1 MGQRHQLFVIARING
16 RYRQLA
22 AIHHQWLFGHTALRR
37 CRDMLN
43 IFSNTTNR
51 IPLQQELIAASRKDH
66 DFWLESYDDKNEHVP
81 FPFIMTCLVTGASFN
96 VDGYY
101 HGVLIEPFFMPH
113 NGGDNDDGIT
123 IFDITEP
130 GDVHYCFVD
139 FKGMGSEREVDLNT
153 PLSARTYLEA
163 YYILHNCDG
172 AHKDDEASN
181 DDVADMLALVQSF
194 EGKPLITLAALA
206 ETWPAGDWGTD
217 IDVLESEST
226 TVSGFSVLD
235 TAEKPKSLRH
245 QSLDR
250 VLDLLLGSSDEKDVQ
265 DLMTEA
271 VHLYDF
277 IATLRQRMYSQA
289 PVLQASAAN
298 VYLLREALEGE
309 TIVHFN
315 EFKHWNAESLAKVVK
330 GIESVKALNLSN
342 MPDFTESELEIIL
355 NSAPSVE
362 ALVILEMPQ
371 ISIEFVANHL
381 GSYDVYHSE
390 LFRAALYKPYLRTEP

>member
-22 AIHHQWLFGHTALRR
+22 AIHHQELYGHTALRR
-37 CRDMLN
+37 CRDILN

-51 IPLQQELIAASRKDH
+51 IPLQQELIAASRTDH
-66 DFWLESYDDKNEHVP
+66 DFWLDSYNDKNEHVP
-81 FPFIMTCLVTGASFN
+81 FPFVMTCLVTGASFN

-101 HGVLIEPFFMPH
+101 HSVLIEPFFMPY
-113 NGGDNDDGIT
+113 NGGDNNDGIT

-139 FKGMGSEREVDLNT
+139 FKGHYCFVDFKGIESEREVDLNT

-163 YYILHNCDG
+163 YYILHNGDG
-172 AHKDDEASN
+172 AHKDDGASN
-181 DDVADMLALVQSF
+181 DHVADMLALVQSF

-206 ETWPAGDWGTD
+206 ETWPDGDWGTD

-226 TVSGFSVLD
+226 TVSGFSVLN

-265 DLMTEA
+265 GLMIEA
-271 VHLYDF
+271 VHLHDF

-298 VYLLREALEGE
+298 VYLLREALQGE

-315 EFKHWNAESLAKVVK
+315 EFKHWNAGSLAKVVK
-330 GIESVKALNLSN
+330 DNPELSA
-342 MPDFTESELEIIL
+342 FS
-355 NSAPSVE
+355 
-362 ALVILEMPQ
+362 
-371 ISIEFVANHL
+371 
-381 GSYDVYHSE
+381 
-390 LFRAALYKPYLRTEP
+390 